1 MDNFENKTKYKGS
14 KILNVLRNAF
24 SGNTT
29 KLDVDSTEYD
39 NLATKLD
46 IINSKIESQKQ
57 KLASLRERLSGVLD
71 IPINESKIAK
81 INDDIRKTETSIKS
95 LTLQSNKTAQSM
107 WKLEDKMKNV
117 SNQSNNITSN
127 GINSINKSVNSGI
140 SKIVKYGLA
149 LFSIR
154 SIYTLLSRASSQY
167 MQYDTENANKIKS
180 AWVGLGATLQPIIT
194 YIGNAILKLVSYIN
208 LFVKALTG
216 TDMIANA
223 NTKYLNQQA
232 KATKNLTKANQGLS
246 SMDEITNL
254 SDSNADSGSANED
267 YNPFSAFENVELDD
281 GWAKAFTSA
290 GEKLRPVWEWLC
302 EWIPKLGK
310 WILENWEDVVSTF
323 LLIKMVFDIST
334 GNWIGLVMDF
344 VLYLIVNLP
353 RLWDS
358 VKGIWDGLVQFGS
371 WLIGGLCNM
380 VSSAVDWFVDK
391 WQIAKDFIVEFISN
405 IPDMISKMWK
415 KVVTTFKNIGLKIG
429 EVVGKAFTSTV
440 NAVLTVMENILNTP
454 IKAINSLIKVI
465 NTLPG
470 VEINKIKTFKLPR
483 LDTGTNRVPRDMTA
497 VIHKDEAVVPKKYN
511 PAVNNQNNS
520 SITDE
525 LLIELIS
532 KVEDLSQRPVDLKID
547 GKEFARTT
555 YSYYKNEE
563 KRLGSSTAIRRV

>member
-1 MDNFENKTKYKGS
+1 M
-14 KILNVLRNAF
+14 
-24 SGNTT
+24 
-29 KLDVDSTEYD
+29 
-39 NLATKLD
+39 
-46 IINSKIESQKQ
+46 
-57 KLASLRERLSGVLD
+57 SGVLD

-95 LTLQSNKTAQSM
+95 LTLQSDKTAQSM

-194 YIGNAILKLVSYIN
+194 YVGNAILKLVSYIN

-216 TDMIANA
+216 TDMIASA

-232 KATKNLTKANQGLS
+232 KATKNLAKANQGLS

-254 SDSNADSGSANED
+254 SDSSADAGASNED

-281 GWAKAFTSA
+281 GWADAFTSA

-302 EWIPKLGK
+302 EWIPRLGG
-310 WILENWEDVVSTF
+310 WILQNWEDVVSTF
-323 LLIKMVFDIST
+323 LLIKTVFDVAT
-334 GNWIGLVMDF
+334 GNWIGVVINF

-353 RLWDS
+353 RLWS
-358 VKGIWDGLVQFGS
+358 AVQNVWDGLVQFGS
-371 WLIGGLCNM
+371 WLIGGLCEM
-380 VSSAVDWFVDK
+380 VTNAVNWFVDK
-391 WQIAKDFIVEFISN
+391 WQIAKDFVVGFISN
-405 IPDMISKMWK
+405 IPSMISNMWK

-429 EVVGKAFTSTV
+429 EVVGSAFKSTV
-440 NAVLTVMENILNTP
+440 NAVLTLMENILNTP

-465 NTLPG
+465 NEIPG
-470 VEINKIKTFKLPR
+470 INLKKLKTFKLPR

-520 SITDE
+520 SMTDE
-525 LLIELIS
+525 LLVELIS
-532 KVEDLSQRPVDLKID
+532 KVESLSQRPIGVQID

-563 KRLGSSTAIRRV
+563 KRLGSTTAVRRS